1 MVLPMGEAYG
11 PPLRREGAEGA
22 TAADK
27 EVYGTGSKYKK
38 EYGRMMYLYFTGYGE
53 SVGAPSFSK
62 FARSIGITLEDLK
75 SFRKKREFDA
85 AWRECSE
92 IRRDYLID
100 MALSKRADASFTKFI
115 YAIEYPEI
123 TADNEMHISLSV
135 VDEAVGGI

>member
-1 MVLPMGEAYG
+1 
-11 PPLRREGAEGA
+11 
-22 TAADK
+22 
-27 EVYGTGSKYKK
+27 
-38 EYGRMMYLYFTGYGE
+38 MMYLYFVGYQE
-53 SVGAPSFSK
+53 SIGAPSFSK
-62 FARSIGITLEDLK
+62 FARSIGITLEELK
-75 SFRKKREFDA
+75 SFRRRREFDA